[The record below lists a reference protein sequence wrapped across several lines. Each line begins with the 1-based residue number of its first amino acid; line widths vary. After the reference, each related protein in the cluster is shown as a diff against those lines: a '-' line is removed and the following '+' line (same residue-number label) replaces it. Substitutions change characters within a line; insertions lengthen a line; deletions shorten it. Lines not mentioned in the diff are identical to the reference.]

1 MTSVPLSGKV
11 ALGTLVATLVAS
23 ILLLIAEVVGSDDLD
38 WRRKLTWV
46 VALVVGSF
54 FTAVIYF
61 AQGRT
66 GRLGR
71 AASVLMVVAILLAI
85 GIIVALVLRL

>member
-1 MTSVPLSGKV
+1 MVGVPLSDKV
-11 ALGTLVATLVAS
+11 ALGTLIATLVVS
-23 ILLLIAEVVGSDDLD
+23 ILLLVAEVVRSDDLD
-38 WRRKLTWV
+38 GKRKLAWV
-46 VALVVGSF
+46 LALVVGSF

-71 AASVLMVVAILLAI
+71 AASVLMVVGILLAI
-85 GIIVALVLRL
+85 GIIVVLVLRL